1 MFTVGIDLGT
11 TASVVSYMEN
21 GHPQVIKIDGNVTVP
36 SVVNYGEEN
45 PIVGQQA
52 VYKSADSFSVFS
64 IKNFMG
70 TDEKF
75 CGHTPSEISG
85 HILSYLKRQAEL
97 KIGQKIDAAVITVPA
112 HFSNVQRTATK
123 LAASLAGIKVLSLI
137 NEPTAAAIAFGLDSR
152 KNGIFA
158 VYDFGGGT
166 FDFSILRLSDG
177 IFQVLATGGDNHLGG
192 NDIDAQILEY
202 NLKENGINEISDSD
216 KIKARLISKFL
227 KENLREDN
235 VAEKEIEINRH
246 SYKFSLSKNLLEQFS
261 SNLLKK
267 TFDISAQVMEDAEL
281 AADDLSGIVL
291 VGGMTKLNL
300 VKNFVKEHFQTE
312 IIDTV
317 NPDEAVS
324 LGAAIHANS
333 ITENNSS
340 VFLIDVVPLT
350 LGVETFGGLVDK
362 IVLRNTPIPTV
373 ERREYTTYA
382 DNQTGMK
389 FKVVQGE
396 SPLSDECNILANFEL
411 RGIPPMPA
419 GRARIIVEFSVDV
432 NGLLNVTAF
441 EKTTGIKQVVT
452 VEASNNLSFE
462 EMSQDLENA
471 YKKKSENEEKAHLIS
486 LRLEMYRLVKF
497 WKTIISEIP
506 TDAQTIAST
515 KINSI
520 ENHLQNENFD
530 INEVMKLRT
539 ETENIFSAFL
549 DEIINNHLCGKK
561 LSEVRK

>member
-1 MFTVGIDLGT
+1 
-11 TASVVSYMEN
+11 
-21 GHPQVIKIDGNVTVP
+21 
-36 SVVNYGEEN
+36 
-45 PIVGQQA
+45 
-52 VYKSADSFSVFS
+52 
-64 IKNFMG
+64 
-70 TDEKF
+70 
-75 CGHTPSEISG
+75 
-85 HILSYLKRQAEL
+85 
-97 KIGQKIDAAVITVPA
+97 
-112 HFSNVQRTATK
+112 
-123 LAASLAGIKVLSLI
+123 
-137 NEPTAAAIAFGLDSR
+137 
-152 KNGIFA
+152 
-158 VYDFGGGT
+158 
-166 FDFSILRLSDG
+166 
-177 IFQVLATGGDNHLGG
+177 
-192 NDIDAQILEY
+192 
-202 NLKENGINEISDSD
+202 
-216 KIKARLISKFL
+216 
-227 KENLREDN
+227 
-235 VAEKEIEINRH
+235 
-246 SYKFSLSKNLLEQFS
+246 
-261 SNLLKK
+261 
-267 TFDISAQVMEDAEL
+267 
-281 AADDLSGIVL
+281 
-291 VGGMTKLNL
+291 
-300 VKNFVKEHFQTE
+300 
-312 IIDTV
+312 TV